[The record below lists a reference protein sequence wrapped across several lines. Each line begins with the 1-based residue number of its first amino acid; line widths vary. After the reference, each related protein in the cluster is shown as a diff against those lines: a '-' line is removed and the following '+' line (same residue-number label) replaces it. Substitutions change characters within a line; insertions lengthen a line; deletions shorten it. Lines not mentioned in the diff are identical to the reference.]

1 MNTYEQVHDKLKT
14 LHLEAMDSILDNY
27 IENAKD
33 KSFLEILEYLLD
45 QEIKNKK
52 QKTIDVRL
60 RYSGFPFRKTLD
72 EFDFTFQPSID
83 KNTINELRT
92 LRFIY
97 NKENVIF
104 LGPPGVGKTHLAIGI
119 GMEAIRSGIL
129 VYYISTV
136 KLIQNLKRDYQTGRL
151 EYKLRTYNKFPLM
164 IIDEIGYLLLNKEE
178 SNLLFQFVS
187 YRYEHNSTIFT
198 SNKSYSEWG
207 EILGDEV
214 IASAILDRI
223 LHHST
228 TVNIKGESYRLKER
242 KKMGLFNPK

>member
-1 MNTYEQVHDKLKT
+1 
-14 LHLEAMDSILDNY
+14 
-27 IENAKD
+27 
-33 KSFLEILEYLLD
+33 
-45 QEIKNKK
+45 
-52 QKTIDVRL
+52 
-60 RYSGFPFRKTLD
+60 
-72 EFDFTFQPSID
+72 
-83 KNTINELRT
+83 
-92 LRFIY
+92 
-97 NKENVIF
+97 VIF
-104 LGPPGVGKTHLAIGI
+104 LGPPGVEKTHLAIGI

-136 KLIQNLKRDYQTGRL
+136 KLIQNLKRDYQTGRP

-164 IIDEIGYLLLNKEE
+164 IIDEIGYLPLNKED

-187 YRYEHNSTIFT
+187 YWYEDNSTIFM

-242 KKMGLFNPK
+242 KKWVYLIQNRG

>member
-136 KLIQNLKRDYQTGRL
+136 KLIQNLKRDYQTGRH
-151 EYKLRTYNKFPLM
+151 Y
-164 IIDEIGYLLLNKEE
+164 
-178 SNLLFQFVS
+178 
-187 YRYEHNSTIFT
+187 
-198 SNKSYSEWG
+198 
-207 EILGDEV
+207 
-214 IASAILDRI
+214 
-223 LHHST
+223 
-228 TVNIKGESYRLKER
+228 
-242 KKMGLFNPK
+242 